1 MSPAKSVQQVL
12 TKTARRECR
21 ILLLSSPKGGVGKS
35 TLSQNILSLAAKQ
48 GLKALA
54 VDLDPQQTLSKWFV
68 RREAKSETSRDLP
81 MFDLLS
87 AELGDWQR
95 VLAATQ
101 DYELAV
107 IDTLP
112 SLDHLMPDIHGLCS
126 KADLVLVPTGATQTD
141 LDSTVPWLT
150 RLGGMGFQIATV
162 LNKANRREN
171 FFQAARGA
179 LNRLGPLCPVEVR
192 NLSDAHAFSVDGLCA
207 ADKPKSKAYADFL
220 EVWHFV
226 QRELKLGASR

>member
-171 FFQAARGA
+171 FFQAVRWRSAICRMPTPFRSMGFVPPISR
-179 LNRLGPLCPVEVR
+179 NRRPMPTSLRSGILCNV
-192 NLSDAHAFSVDGLCA
+192 NSS
-207 ADKPKSKAYADFL
+207 L
-220 EVWHFV
+220 ELPDERT
-226 QRELKLGASR
+226 QQNSPA